1 MSGAKSVT
9 ATFAIKTYALTVS
22 ATNGSVAKSPDLTSY
37 DSNAVVQLTATPA
50 TGYTFTGWTGD
61 ASGTTNPIS
70 VTMSG
75 AKSVTATFA
84 IKTYAL
90 TVSATNGSVA
100 KSPDQESYDSNAV
113 VQLTATPA
121 TGYTFTGWSGA
132 ATGTTNPVSVTM
144 DAAKTVTANFAINM
158 YALTVNA
165 TNGTVAK
172 SPDAATYAH
181 GSSVELTATPATG
194 YTFTGWSGDAS
205 GTTNP
210 ITVTMSGAKSVT
222 ANFAINMYALTVNA
236 TNGTVAKS
244 PDAATYAHG
253 TSVELTATPAT
264 GYTFTGWSGAATG
277 TTNPVSVTMDAAK
290 TVTANFAIK
299 TYALTVSATNG
310 SVAKNPDLT
319 SYDSNAVVQLTAT
332 PATGYTFTGWTGD
345 ASGTT
350 NPISVTMSGAKS
362 VTATFA
368 IKTYALTVSATN
380 GSVAK
385 SPDLTSYDSNAVV
398 QLTATP
404 ATGYTF
410 TGWTGDAS
418 GTTNPISVTMSGA
431 KSVTATF
438 AIKTYALTVSATNG
452 SVAKSPDLTSYDS
465 NAVVQLTA
473 TPATGYTFT
482 GWTGDASGTTNPISV
497 TMSGAKSVT
506 ATFAIKTYALTVSA
520 TNGSVA
526 KSPDLTSYDSNAVV
540 QLTATPATGY
550 TFTGWTGDVVASTDS
565 ITVTMDAAKTVTA
578 TFAIKTYALTVSAT
592 NGSVAKSPDLTSYDS
607 NAVVQLTA
615 TPATGY
621 TFTGWTGDASG
632 TTNPISVT
640 MSGAKSITAT
650 FAIKSYTLTIVSPN
664 GTVVKTPDLT
674 SYDSNSVVGVKVTP
688 AVGYSF
694 IGWTGDIESSTD
706 SISVTM
712 NAAKNITATFAIKK
726 YILTTTA
733 VNGTVVKSPNLV
745 SYDTNSV
752 VELTATPASGYAF
765 NGWTGDASGTTNPIS
780 VTMNAAKNI
789 TANFIALNVVELVSG
804 WNMFSLNVIPQDSN
818 ATAVFGSMTH
828 LVIVKSGD
836 GKVFWPEFGINTIG
850 TVHLGQAYQVYTNGA
865 DVISVTGTPVVL
877 SSTPIPLASGW
888 NMLAYLP
895 KVDMPIVTALA
906 GIVTQIK
913 IVKNNAGEVYWPD
926 YGIDDIGIMQVG
938 QGYMMNMKTTG
949 SLTYPSGLGKQA
961 HSTSGTIMPKTRHF
975 VYTAGNTGNNATVLA
990 TRIVQNNKNVSDSS
1004 EVGVY
1009 NASGNL
1015 VGSGVVMNGKAAFSI
1030 WGDNPMTKE
1039 KDGLAA
1045 SESFTF
1051 KLWRS
1056 NGEVNNLV
1064 FVGEGADKG
1073 FVENGLIVGAMSVR
1087 SNNLVTKFALANA
1100 YPNPFRGNVRIAF
1113 DVASINGKDLQ
1124 NVEINVF
1131 DVRGVLVQQIVKGM
1145 YKAGHY
1151 TVAWDGNDHLGSNMY
1166 IIQMKAEEFSQKIK
1180 LFRVK

>member
-1 MSGAKSVT
+1 MRILKLRLLWVIVLIICGNALNVMAMTSTVGPFTFKISTGNIMTLLIAKANNPTINDAPIGAGDIIAVYTPAGLCVGASRCTDTGNVAIVVWGDDTQTPVIDGAKSTDTLTFRIFDFSANLIGNATVT
-9 ATFAIKTYALTVS
+9 WIPSGTGVMTQAYTYAASAIGGLASFAGSVLPGAVTLTAPLSGATTVGVSPTLSWVAGTGTAADKYLVKVSTSSNFSSLIINDSTPVTSYSIIAPLDSEKIYYWSIAGKNDGGTGVWTSDSFVTMTAPTHFVFTSFTGNSMSLLVQRSISPTVNGVPLSVGDEIGVFTQAGLCVGAKRWNGSSNVSIPVWGDNDQTLQLDGAVYGDSLLFRVWDMSAAKEIKATVTWQPVGAGQFSGAYIYAINTEAGLTGFAAQLIPDAPILSSPSNTSEGITVTPTLLWTSVSNTTSYRVQVSTSSTFGTTVVDDSLLTIVSKDISTALEYNKIYYWRVNAKNISSTGVWSVVWSFTTKVGNPILTFPANNATGVDINPTLTWETITGATSYHIQLSLTSNFSSQIFEDSTLVSGSQPLTALTKNTEYFWRVRAKNSGGVSSWVSSSFTTINSFALTIS

-61 ASGTTNPIS
+61 ASETTNPIS
-70 VTMSG
+70 VTM
-75 AKSVTATFA
+75 
-84 IKTYAL
+84 
-90 TVSATNGSVA
+90 N
-100 KSPDQESYDSNAV
+100 
-113 VQLTATPA
+113 
-121 TGYTFTGWSGA
+121 
-132 ATGTTNPVSVTM
+132 
-144 DAAKTVTANFAINM
+144 
-158 YALTVNA
+158 
-165 TNGTVAK
+165 
-172 SPDAATYAH
+172 
-181 GSSVELTATPATG
+181 
-194 YTFTGWSGDAS
+194 
-205 GTTNP
+205 
-210 ITVTMSGAKSVT
+210 
-222 ANFAINMYALTVNA
+222 
-236 TNGTVAKS
+236 
-244 PDAATYAHG
+244 
-253 TSVELTATPAT
+253 
-264 GYTFTGWSGAATG
+264 
-277 TTNPVSVTMDAAK
+277 
-290 TVTANFAIK
+290 
-299 TYALTVSATNG
+299 
-310 SVAKNPDLT
+310 
-319 SYDSNAVVQLTAT
+319 
-332 PATGYTFTGWTGD
+332 
-345 ASGTT
+345 
-350 NPISVTMSGAKS
+350 
-362 VTATFA
+362 
-368 IKTYALTVSATN
+368 
-380 GSVAK
+380 
-385 SPDLTSYDSNAVV
+385 
-398 QLTATP
+398 
-404 ATGYTF
+404 
-410 TGWTGDAS
+410 
-418 GTTNPISVTMSGA
+418 
-431 KSVTATF
+431 
-438 AIKTYALTVSATNG
+438 
-452 SVAKSPDLTSYDS
+452 
-465 NAVVQLTA
+465 
-473 TPATGYTFT
+473 
-482 GWTGDASGTTNPISV
+482 
-497 TMSGAKSVT
+497 
-506 ATFAIKTYALTVSA
+506 
-520 TNGSVA
+520 
-526 KSPDLTSYDSNAVV
+526 
-540 QLTATPATGY
+540 
-550 TFTGWTGDVVASTDS
+550 
-565 ITVTMDAAKTVTA
+565 
-578 TFAIKTYALTVSAT
+578 
-592 NGSVAKSPDLTSYDS
+592 
-607 NAVVQLTA
+607 
-615 TPATGY
+615 
-621 TFTGWTGDASG
+621 
-632 TTNPISVT
+632 
-640 MSGAKSITAT
+640 GAKSITAT

-664 GTVVKTPDLT
+664 GTVAKTPDLT

-712 NAAKNITATFAIKK
+712 NAAKSITAVFMIKK

-733 VNGTVVKSPNLV
+733 VNGTVGKSPNLV

-906 GIVTQIK
+906 GIVSQIK

-926 YGIDDIGIMQVG
+926 YGIDDINIMQVG

-961 HSTSGTIMPKTRHF
+961 YSTSGTIMPKTRHF
-975 VYTAGNTGNNATVLA
+975 VYIAGNTGSNATVLA
-990 TRIVQNNKNVSDSS
+990 TRIVQSNKNVSDSS

-1015 VGSGVVMNGKAAFSI
+1015 AGSGVVMNGKAAFAI

-1039 KDGLAA
+1039 KDGLAP

-1051 KLWRS
+1051 KLWRA
-1056 NGEVNNLV
+1056 NGEVNDLV

-1087 SNNLVTKFALANA
+1087 SNNLVMKFALANA